1 MTDINR
7 LLSNART
14 IAVVGISN
22 KPHRDSYR
30 VSSYMQRAG
39 YRIIPV
45 NPVLKGQEILGEKVV
60 ESLADIEEPI
70 DIVNVFRRAELVGPV
85 VDEAIAVGARAVWIQ
100 LGIVN
105 EAAAQK
111 ARDAGLDVVM
121 DRCIMVD
128 HAGYHP

>member
-7 LLSNART
+7 LLSDART

-45 NPVLKGQEILGEKVV
+45 NPVLKGQEVLGEKVV
-60 ESLADIEEPI
+60 ESLKDIEEPI
-70 DIVNVFRRAELVGPV
+70 DIVNVFRRAELVGPI
-85 VDEAIAVGARAVWIQ
+85 VDEAIAVGAHAVWIQ

-111 ARDAGLDVVM
+111 ARDAGLEVVM

-128 HAGYHP
+128 HAGHHP

>member
-7 LLSNART
+7 LLKEART

-22 KPHRDSYR
+22 KPHRDSFR

-45 NPVLKGQEILGEKVV
+45 NPVLKGQQVLGETVV
-60 ESLADIEEPI
+60 ESLKDIQEPI

-128 HAGYHP
+128 HAGCHP

>member
-7 LLSNART
+7 LLNEART

-30 VSSYMQRAG
+30 VSHYMQQAG

-45 NPVLKGQEILGEKVV
+45 NPVLKGQEVLGETVV
-60 ESLADIEEPI
+60 ESLKDIQAPI

-111 ARDAGLDVVM
+111 AREAGLEVVM

-128 HAGYHP
+128 HAGQHP